1 MTTASAS
8 RPSARTYLIVWVAL
22 VAIVVVE
29 ILLTY
34 AHLSP
39 GTQLASLL
47 SLALVEAGIA
57 LAYFMHL
64 RYERAILFWSLIPG
78 LVFALLMLD
87 QIWADALRLIT
98 LRHGP

>member
-8 RPSARTYLIVWVAL
+8 RPSARTYLVVWAAL

-34 AHLSP
+34 AHLRP
-39 GTQLASLL
+39 GTQLAALL

-64 RYERAILFWSLIPG
+64 RYDNKLLTALFVGPLII
-78 LVFALLMLD
+78 AMS
-87 QIWADALRLIT
+87 IT
-98 LRHGP
+98 LALMALFGAYLLLARR